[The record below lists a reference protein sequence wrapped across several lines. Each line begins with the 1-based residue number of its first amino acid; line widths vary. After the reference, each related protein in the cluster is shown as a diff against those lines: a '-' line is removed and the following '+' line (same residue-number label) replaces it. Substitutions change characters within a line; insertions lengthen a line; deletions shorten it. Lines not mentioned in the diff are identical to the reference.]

1 MHTRPAVLPQRVFRA
16 RSGMVLLLCLMFLT
30 ALSLLGLSASSDTIL
45 QNKLAANLQEA
56 ERARQSARLAL
67 SWAEQWLLAL
77 DGPAPESCTGTC
89 AGLRLHAAGGL
100 PLKPEFESFSWWMDQ
115 GHVAGIDP
123 LSGDLVATISSDSA
137 NAPVWIIEEVQT
149 IPPAEGGNADLQVW
163 YRILA
168 RGSGW
173 TDTSV
178 SVVESIV
185 GRSWPAVEATDS
197 LAPGGSGPCPGA
209 KLPAICGRYSWREIL

>member
-1 MHTRPAVLPQRVFRA
+1 MHTRFTAYPHRISRT
-16 RSGMVLLLCLMFLT
+16 RSGMVLLLCLIFLM

-67 SWAEQWLLAL
+67 WWAERWLLAL
-77 DGPAPESCTGTC
+77 DGPAPESCADNC

-100 PLKPEFESFSWWMDQ
+100 PPHPEFESLSWWMDQ
-115 GHVAGIDP
+115 GHEAGIDP
-123 LSGDLVATISSDSA
+123 LSGDRISTISSDSA
-137 NAPVWIIEEVQT
+137 NAPVWIIEAVQI
-149 IPPAEGGNADLQVW
+149 IPPAEGGNADSQVW

-168 RGSGW
+168 RGSGR

-185 GRSWPAVEATDS
+185 GRSWPNVEEAGS
-197 LAPGGSGPCPGA
+197 PAPDGSGPCPGSE
-209 KLPAICGRYSWREIL
+209 LPVICGRYSWREIL